1 MTLVTPTQT
10 INDALPS
17 HTNGTPRSVLRRRS
31 TVSSTTGR
39 NRRGSPRTL
48 MRDKSLIEN
57 QQKILPRG
65 IVVQC
70 NDLEC
75 VFEFKLYR
83 YCGRYKANKTPA
95 PSPKQ
100 QLVDVSSPSGEF
112 QVVESDLQS
121 PVQPTDLQSPLQPTT
136 SNLSLADHLSI
147 TTDNSRSS
155 QSLVD
160 TQPIATPTNEVVLPN
175 NEEHDNLTYPL
186 VPIRRLSSESL
197 DDNQVAYQ
205 RGDSQKQ

>member
-17 HTNGTPRSVLRRRS
+17 HTNGTPQSVLRRRS
-31 TVSSTTGR
+31 TVFSTTRR
-39 NRRGSPRTL
+39 NRRGSSRTL
-48 MRDKSLIEN
+48 MRDKSLIES

-100 QLVDVSSPSGEF
+100 QLVNVSSPSGEF
-112 QVVESDLQS
+112 QVGESDLQS

-136 SNLSLADHLSI
+136 SNLSLGDRLS
-147 TTDNSRSS
+147 DNSRSS

-160 TQPIATPTNEVVLPN
+160 TIATPTNDVVLPN

-186 VPIRRLSSESL
+186 VSIRHLSSESL

-205 RGDSQKQ
+205 RGDSQKPLFQ